1 MQARQHGWQA
11 PSHGY
16 SPNLIP
22 PAPVLAT
29 EYSFS
34 DAHLALSAVK
44 ALGRHPSGSS
54 VIALESNLST
64 LLTTAKSFKDGNLEA
79 SLEALRCIAN
89 ALLLVES
96 ARATIINESVNGGE
110 YAVLL
115 LEVSWP

>member
-1 MQARQHGWQA
+1 MAGSATQV
-11 PSHGY
+11 P
-16 SPNLIP
+16 PPFIP
-22 PAPVLAT
+22 RPLWPLT
-29 EYSFS
+29 LFS

-54 VIALESNLST
+54 VIALDNNLSA
-64 LLTTAKSFKDGNLEA
+64 LLATAKSFKDSNLEA

-96 ARATIINESVNGGE
+96 ARATLISDSVNGGE